1 MSNIEN
7 VASTA
12 ISFDYVISDGPCRG
26 IVDVEKLVNR
36 DEVVTGKMKQISELL
51 GAKKDE

>member
-7 VASTA
+7 AASTA

-26 IVDVEKLVNR
+26 IVDVEKLGNR
-36 DEVVTGKMKQISELL
+36 NEVVTGKIKQISELL

>member
-7 VASTA
+7 AANTA
-12 ISFDYVISDGPCRG
+12 FSFDYVISDGPCRG
-26 IVDVEKLVNR
+26 IVAVENPVNR

>member
-7 VASTA
+7 VAITA
-12 ISFDYVISDGPCRG
+12 IPFDYVISGGPCRG